1 MAGFAGDRQ
10 SGKVASVTSTAT
22 MDSASTRV
30 VGNTT
35 RALCPFPT
43 SKTTNMPR
51 LEAHPEAKEAIR
63 RGVENGNV
71 VIEATWV

>member
-22 MDSASTRV
+22 MDSASTRI
-30 VGNTT
+30 VGNT
-35 RALCPFPT
+35 RALCPFLT
-43 SKTTNMPR
+43 SKTTNMPL